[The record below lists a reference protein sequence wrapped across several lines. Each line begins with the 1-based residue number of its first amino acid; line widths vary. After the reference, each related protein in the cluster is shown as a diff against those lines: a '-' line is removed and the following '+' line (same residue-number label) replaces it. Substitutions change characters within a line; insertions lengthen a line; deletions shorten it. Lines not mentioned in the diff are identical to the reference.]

1 MKNKKNKEKKKPI
14 LTIGLIII
22 LIIVALL
29 ISFWIYVKTAFISKD
44 EVKEVVLNTMNV
56 NEDDVYFESIDL
68 ELDKKEYEVELYYN
82 NNDYEFKVSAK
93 EGKII
98 YTDYYIP
105 SNNVNNSNGDNN
117 NTNNNSQT
125 TTQGNNIS
133 LDEAVSIALENA
145 NASESDVNFVKK
157 QEDYDDNELVYDIE
171 FHYEGY
177 EYEYEIRAKDGVI
190 ISQDKDQLRR
200 NGAN

>member
-1 MKNKKNKEKKKPI
+1 MKNKKNKEKKKTI
-14 LTIGLIII
+14 LTVVLIII

-56 NEDDVYFESIDL
+56 NEEDVYFESIDL

-98 YTDYYIP
+98 YTDYYIE
-105 SNNVNNSNGDNN
+105 NNDANSNDQSSNAT
-117 NTNNNSQT
+117 TNQN
-125 TTQGNNIS
+125 NNIS
-133 LDEAVSIALENA
+133 LDEAVNIALENA

-177 EYEYEIRAKDGVI
+177 EYEYEIRAKDGFI

>member
-14 LTIGLIII
+14 LTIVLIII

-117 NTNNNSQT
+117 NTKNNSQT

>member
-1 MKNKKNKEKKKPI
+1 MKNKKNKEKKKTI
-14 LTIGLIII
+14 LTVVLIII

-68 ELDKKEYEVELYYN
+68 ELDKREYEVELYYN

-98 YTDYYIP
+98 YTDYYIE
-105 SNNVNNSNGDNN
+105 NNDANSNDQSSNAT
-117 NTNNNSQT
+117 TNQN
-125 TTQGNNIS
+125 NNIS
-133 LDEAVSIALENA
+133 LDEAVNIALENA

-157 QEDYDDNELVYDIE
+157 QEDYYDNELVYDIE

-177 EYEYEIRAKDGVI
+177 EYEYEIRAKDGFI

>member
-14 LTIGLIII
+14 LTIVLIII

>member
-1 MKNKKNKEKKKPI
+1 MKNKKKKEKKKTI
-14 LTIGLIII
+14 LTAVLIII

-29 ISFWIYVKTAFISKD
+29 ISFLIYVKTAFISKD

-56 NEDDVYFESIDL
+56 NEEDVYFESIDL

-105 SNNVNNSNGDNN
+105 SNSVNNSAGDNN

-125 TTQGNNIS
+125 TTQGNNIT

-145 NASESDVNFVKK
+145 NASENDVNFVKK

-171 FHYEGY
+171 FHYQGF
-177 EYEYEIRAKDGVI
+177 EYEYEIRAKDGFI

>member
-1 MKNKKNKEKKKPI
+1 MKNKKTKEKKKTI
-14 LTIGLIII
+14 LTIVLIII

-29 ISFWIYVKTAFISKD
+29 ISFLIYVKTAFISKD

-56 NEDDVYFESIDL
+56 NEEDVYFESIDL
-68 ELDKKEYEVELYYN
+68 ELDKREYEVELYYN

-98 YTDYYIP
+98 YTDYYIE
-105 SNNVNNSNGDNN
+105 NNDANSNDQSSNAT
-117 NTNNNSQT
+117 TNQN
-125 TTQGNNIS
+125 NNIS
-133 LDEAVSIALENA
+133 LDEAVNIALENA

-177 EYEYEIRAKDGVI
+177 EYEYEIRAKDGFI

>member
-1 MKNKKNKEKKKPI
+1 MKNKKNKEKKKTI
-14 LTIGLIII
+14 LTVVLIII

-29 ISFWIYVKTAFISKD
+29 ISFLIYVKTAFISKD

-56 NEDDVYFESIDL
+56 NEEDVYFESIDL

-82 NNDYEFKVSAK
+82 KNDYEFKVSAK

-117 NTNNNSQT
+117 NTSNNSQT

-177 EYEYEIRAKDGVI
+177 EYEYEIRANDGFI
-190 ISQDKDQLRR
+190 ISQDKD
-200 NGAN
+200 

>member
-1 MKNKKNKEKKKPI
+1 MKNKKNKEKKKTI
-14 LTIGLIII
+14 LTVVLIII

-68 ELDKKEYEVELYYN
+68 ELDKREYEVELYYN

-98 YTDYYIP
+98 YTDYYIE
-105 SNNVNNSNGDNN
+105 NNDANSNDQSSNAT
-117 NTNNNSQT
+117 TNQN
-125 TTQGNNIS
+125 NNIS
-133 LDEAVSIALENA
+133 LDEAVNIALENA

-177 EYEYEIRAKDGVI
+177 EYEYEIRAKDGFI

>member
-14 LTIGLIII
+14 LTIVLIII

-98 YTDYYIP
+98 YTDYYIE
-105 SNNVNNSNGDNN
+105 NNDANSNDQSSNAT
-117 NTNNNSQT
+117 TNQN
-125 TTQGNNIS
+125 NNIS
-133 LDEAVSIALENA
+133 LDEAVNIALENA

-177 EYEYEIRAKDGVI
+177 EYEYEIRAKDGFI